1 MKDLFPQYINFLKVE
16 YSDVWKNA
24 LFVFDTNV
32 LLNLYRYQSKTRD
45 ELLNVLEQLSARVW
59 IPYHAALEFQRNR
72 LTVIADQNKRF
83 SDVRRAI
90 EKSRVSL
97 FSDLDK
103 LQLQKRHSLINPQ
116 SLTKGFDKLVS
127 DFLSE
132 LNQLEEAQQNLTS
145 ADPLLEKIETLFAG
159 RVGSP
164 PNSQEELDQLYG
176 EAEKRFKFKIPPG
189 FQDADKDREEPDEH
203 IHQGIIY
210 KRKFGDFLIWH
221 QLLDHAKTNKL
232 KSIIFVT
239 DDGKA
244 DWWWKIEADGI
255 KTIGPRPELIE
266 EANQTASISAF
277 LMYNSEGFLK
287 YAKEFLRAQVSD
299 ETINEVRD
307 VSRAKSSMDISFR
320 ETREMSSRADKAV
333 LNWLEKEFHDVQE
346 NRVGFPDF
354 TAYRGESILGFE
366 VKMIR
371 KPRVIIH
378 RLREDIYQAY
388 YQLNEGGFDE
398 VSIVLLVSSFEEINE
413 LKQAVSRT
421 SMNEMPE
428 NLRIIIGVYE
438 DQESGEGV
446 FTPYE
451 NFALK
456 KANKGSQR
464 TRFPRR

>member
-1 MKDLFPQYINFLKVE
+1 MKDLFPQYINFLKV
-16 YSDVWKNA
+16 DFAAVWANA

-45 ELLNVLEQLSARVW
+45 ELLTVLEQLSARIW

-83 SDVRRAI
+83 SDVRRTI
-90 EKSRVSL
+90 EKSKVSL

-132 LNQLEEAQQNLTS
+132 LDKLEEAQQNLTS
-145 ADPLLEKIETLFAG
+145 ADPLLNKIEALFAG

-164 PNSQEELDQLYG
+164 PKSQEELNQLYD
-176 EAEKRFKFKIPPG
+176 EAETRFKFKIPPG
-189 FQDADKDREEPDEH
+189 FQDAYKDSEESDEH

-210 KRKFGDFLIWH
+210 KRKFGDFLVWH
-221 QLLDHAKTNKL
+221 QLLDYAKTNSL

-239 DDGKA
+239 DDGKD
-244 DWWWKIEADGI
+244 DWWWKIQADGT
-255 KTIGPRPELIE
+255 KTIGPRPELVE
-266 EANQTASISAF
+266 EANRIASISDF

-307 VSRAKSSMDISFR
+307 VSSVKSTMDISFR
-320 ETREMSSRADKAV
+320 EMREMSLRAEKAV
-333 LNWLEKEFHDVQE
+333 LKWLENKFHDVQE
-346 NRVGFPDF
+346 NRAGFPDF
-354 TAYRGESILGFE
+354 TAYRGEKILGFE
-366 VKMIR
+366 VRMIR
-371 KPRVIIH
+371 KPRFIMH
-378 RLREDIYQAY
+378 RLREDIYRAY
-388 YQLNEGGFDE
+388 YEVNEGGFDE
-398 VSIVLLVSSFEEINE
+398 ISIVFLVNSSEEIDE
-413 LKQAVSRT
+413 LKKVVFRT

-438 DQESGEGV
+438 DQESGDGV

-456 KANKGSQR
+456 EANKGSQR
-464 TRFPRR
+464 TLFPRR